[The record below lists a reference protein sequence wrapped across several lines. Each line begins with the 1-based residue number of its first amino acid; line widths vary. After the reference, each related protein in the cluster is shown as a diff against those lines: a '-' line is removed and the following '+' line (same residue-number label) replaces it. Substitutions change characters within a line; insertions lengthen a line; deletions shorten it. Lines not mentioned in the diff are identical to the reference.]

1 MDIILYNNTDDN
13 RKLNKSPTAIKTIPV
28 RLKDDTDIMHPV
40 IELDSV
46 NLPPTANYC
55 YIAAFNRYYYINQ
68 QGIKIGRDLTLTLS
82 VDVLMSFR
90 DVINNSVV
98 VAWRSGTNY
107 NKMLPDTI
115 PIQANRN
122 VLYRK
127 FTGGNAGFGSDK
139 VTSASKCYCLSVLNG
154 NIKLSPPSGLE
165 IISVGLMIAV
175 KWDEVT
181 GASDYSVV
189 YRLVG
194 VENWTHYESEKTISR
209 SAIFTVDSA
218 GNYEIG
224 VAAKDMLGGI
234 IGKYKYG
241 TITVTGE

>member
-13 RKLNKSPTAIKTIPV
+13 RKLNKSPTAIKTISV

-40 IELDSV
+40 IELDGA

-55 YIAAFNRYYYINQ
+55 YIAAFGRYYYINQ
-68 QGIKIGRDLTLTLS
+68 QGIKIGRDLVLTLS
-82 VDVLMSFR
+82 VDVLMSFK
-90 DVINNSVV
+90 DIINNSVV
-98 VAWRSGTNY
+98 VARRSGKNY

-127 FTGGNAGFGSDK
+127 FKGGNAGFGSDK

-154 NIKLSPPSGLE
+154 NINLSPPSGLE
-165 IISVGLMIAV
+165 ITSSGLMISV

-181 GASDYSVV
+181 GAFDYDVV

-194 VENWTHYESEKTISR
+194 SENWTHYESQSTILR
-209 SAIFTVDSA
+209 SAIIMVDSA

-234 IGKYKYG
+234 IGNYKYG
-241 TITVTGE
+241 TITVTGA